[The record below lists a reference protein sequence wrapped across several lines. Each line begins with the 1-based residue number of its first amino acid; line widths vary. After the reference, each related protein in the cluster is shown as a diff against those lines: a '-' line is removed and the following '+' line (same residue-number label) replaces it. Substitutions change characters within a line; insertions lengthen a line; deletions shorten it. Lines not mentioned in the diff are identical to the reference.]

1 MREIAENMRVSG
13 ALLFRDALIDTLSVN
28 GRRSVQCIIHLAQAA
43 EILIK
48 ARIADEHPLLI
59 FSKIPE
65 PKGDDEK
72 LSLDLL
78 LEKGRTFSYDELP
91 DRLWAVTGIKISN
104 VKKYRDFGK
113 LRNQLIHLSF
123 YKQENLAPIAMEYI
137 FDILDPLIE
146 KFWGYSVIDF
156 IEHDFIEKE
165 RINDILI
172 PWEYE
177 GLWRKQNDFLM
188 NNFRIYPKMRRL
200 LGEKAS
206 QDWEGYEMDL
216 ERHRTTLE
224 EQLNYEEE
232 LRQINI
238 HANHDINELDISDIE
253 EKMFDQHEAEWQSF
267 LQKFKSA

>member
-1 MREIAENMRVSG
+1 
-13 ALLFRDALIDTLSVN
+13 
-28 GRRSVQCIIHLAQAA
+28 VQCIIHLAQAA

-72 LSLDLL
+72 LSLDIL

-91 DRLWAVTGIKISN
+91 DRLWAATGINISN

-123 YKQENLAPIAMEYI
+123 HNKENLAPIAMEYI

-165 RINDILI
+165 RLNDLLV

-188 NNFRIYPKMRRL
+188 TNFRRYPKMRRL
-200 LGEKAS
+200 LGKKAS
-206 QDWEGYEMDL
+206 QDWEGYKMDL
-216 ERHRTTLE
+216 ERNQIALKEKLNHE
-224 EQLNYEEE
+224 ENPIEINNYV
-232 LRQINI
+232 RYS
-238 HANHDINELDISDIE
+238 ADELDVTDIE
-253 EKMFDQHEAEWQSF
+253 EKMSEQYEKEWQSF
-267 LQKFKSA
+267 LQEFKSA